1 MKHKNRV
8 FISLL
13 VFVLVFLV
21 GVAGFKFIGGG
32 EWSLLDSVYMTVI
45 TITTIGYGEVHDL
58 SLNPAARVFGTVY
71 IILCLGTIAFAVS
84 SITAFVVEGELKNIL
99 GRRKMEKDISRLR
112 EHYIVCGSDGTA
124 QTVIQELVQTCRP
137 FIVVEPA
144 KEKIEHLLR
153 SWADLLYE
161 QGDPAEDSVLVKAGI
176 ERAKGIIL
184 SLPTDEANLFVA
196 ITARSLNPA
205 IRIVAKGIDVRSHN
219 KMVKAG
225 ADAVISPSYIGGM
238 RMVSEMVRPAVVTFL
253 DMMLRDRE
261 KGLRVEEVRVGEG
274 SKIIGKT
281 IAASG
286 LSEKRGALL
295 VAVKKSAT
303 KDYEFNPPG
312 ERLIEKDDVLIFIAN
327 PGMIQELAQLAGK

>member
-84 SITAFVVEGELKNIL
+84 SLTAFVLEGELKNIL

-112 EHYIVCGSDGTA
+112 EHYIVCGRRGTA

-144 KEKIEHLLR
+144 KEKIEHLLH

-161 QGDPAEDSVLVKAGI
+161 QGDPAEDRVLIKAGI

-196 ITARSLNPA
+196 ITARGLNPA
-205 IRIVAKGIDVRSHN
+205 IPIVAKRH
-219 KMVKAG
+219 
-225 ADAVISPSYIGGM
+225 
-238 RMVSEMVRPAVVTFL
+238 E
-253 DMMLRDRE
+253 
-261 KGLRVEEVRVGEG
+261 
-274 SKIIGKT
+274 
-281 IAASG
+281 
-286 LSEKRGALL
+286 
-295 VAVKKSAT
+295 
-303 KDYEFNPPG
+303 
-312 ERLIEKDDVLIFIAN
+312 
-327 PGMIQELAQLAGK
+327 